1 MGESG
6 EGELLSNFSGE
17 RPRSVLTE
25 VSLWDSEELLRGGGK
40 GGGEHLVGTSDS
52 WSSSSSV
59 GVFLSCF

>member
-6 EGELLSNFSGE
+6 EGELLSNFSADAGE

-25 VSLWDSEELLRGGGK
+25 ASLWDSEELLRGGGK

-52 WSSSSSV
+52 
-59 GVFLSCF
+59 